1 MSPRI
6 TAFLIGLL
14 SVTASLATVVAPAD
28 STIITTGDS
37 IVAAPSTPD
46 SIAQLATD
54 SLALPLTALDSMR
67 LQQKADQNLLSLI
80 ETDTTGQTLPVIKML
95 RLLEYA
101 DSLKAAQGNNEM
113 PVNPLFLPIVFKEQM
128 STPLQ
133 HISLPGNNPFK
144 PKELTVDDLW
154 LQKETQSEKTRNMA
168 QNYVIV
174 NYPKMI
180 RYNLDNLPEVPK
192 QYMIEND
199 PVKHILS
206 IKEKPLV
213 IKNDVGKENIKLKRW
228 IVNFQSSIQFS
239 QVYVSENWYQ
249 GGTSNVNL
257 LSDQQFS
264 VKYNDPKEQR
274 ILFENLI
281 QWRLNI
287 NSAPEDTLRSIRIS
301 EDLFQINSKFGL
313 KAYNNWYYTATL
325 NFKTQF
331 FTSYTANTNDKSAS
345 FLSPAEL
352 NLGLGMSYQYKN
364 EKKLFETSV
373 SLSPLSYNLQFIID
387 NDMNPANFGIKSGK
401 SMNQYGSSFEG
412 RIKWEFYHNMVWTC
426 RIFYFTNYEHVQGD
440 WENTFDFILNRF
452 FSTRLFVHL
461 RYDDALALNKDLG
474 HFQLKE
480 LLSFGFNYK
489 F

>member
-1 MSPRI
+1 MCSRI
-6 TAFLIGLL
+6 TAIFITIFLTIVSLPA
-14 SVTASLATVVAPAD
+14 TASMQT
-28 STIITTGDS
+28 
-37 IVAAPSTPD
+37 D
-46 SIAQLATD
+46 SIATGVVLENNNIATKN
-54 SLALPLTALDSMR
+54 LLDSTLAKSSADTAI
-67 LQQKADQNLLSLI
+67 LQQEADKNLLLLM
-80 ETDTTGQTLPVIKML
+80 ETDTTEQILPIIKLL
-95 RLLEYA
+95 RMLEYA
-101 DSLKAAQGNNEM
+101 DSIKAAQGSTEM
-113 PVNPLFLPIVFKEQM
+113 PVNPLFLPIVFEAQM

-133 HISLPGNNPFK
+133 HLPALDNNPFK
-144 PKELTVDDLW
+144 QRSLTVADEW
-154 LQKETQSEKTRNMA
+154 LQKEIRAEKYRNMA
-168 QNYVIV
+168 HNYVIV
-174 NYPKMI
+174 NYPDLI

-192 QYMIEND
+192 QYIIEND
-199 PVKHILS
+199 PVKQVLS

-213 IKNDVGKENIKLKRW
+213 IKSDVGKEKIKIKRW
-228 IVNFQSSIQFS
+228 VVNFQSSIQFS
-239 QVYVSENWYQ
+239 QVYISENWYQ

-281 QWRLNI
+281 QWRLNT
-287 NSAPEDTLRSIRIS
+287 NSAPEDTLRNIRIS

-313 KAYNNWYYTATL
+313 KAVNSWYYTATL

-331 FTSYTANTNDKSAS
+331 FSSYAANTNNKTAA

-352 NLGLGMSYQYKN
+352 NVGLGMSYQYKN
-364 EKKLFETSV
+364 DKRHFETSV

-387 NDMNPANFGIKSGK
+387 KDMNPESFGIKSGK
-401 SMNQYGSSFEG
+401 SNSQYGSSFEG
-412 RIKWEFYHNMVWTC
+412 RIKWEFYHNMVWSC
-426 RIFYFTNYEHVQGD
+426 RLFYFTNYEHVQGD
-440 WENTFDFILNRF
+440 MENTFDFILNRF

>member
-80 ETDTTGQTLPVIKML
+80 ETDTTDQTLPVIKML

-133 HISLPGNNPFK
+133 HISLPDDNPLK

>member
-1 MSPRI
+1 MRMQRRLWGIWVLSLLLPCVEGAAENRRVYKVDTLAMNSI
-6 TAFLIGLL
+6 VQKYSAALAALSHDTTAFPLDTGMRYAPPFFRLL
-14 SVTASLATVVAPAD
+14 TPGTLYDAPMRQAFSVSWTPALPAKAD
-28 STIITTGDS
+28 S
-37 IVAAPSTPD
+37 VPSLMGEGLKDRGRSVLEEGNRMLMQAYVRVPWLISLTERDLDEAGGLKEEVLPELPEI
-46 SIAQLATD
+46 SRLA
-54 SLALPLTALDSMR
+54 
-67 LQQKADQNLLSLI
+67 
-80 ETDTTGQTLPVIKML
+80 G
-95 RLLEYA
+95 
-101 DSLKAAQGNNEM
+101 NEM
-113 PVNPLFLPIVFKEQM
+113 DLDLARDVD
-128 STPLQ
+128 
-133 HISLPGNNPFK
+133 
-144 PKELTVDDLW
+144 TVRLVVRRPNFWKFRGDYSF
-154 LQKETQSEKTRNMA
+154 QFT
-168 QNYVIV
+168 QNY
-174 NYPKMI
+174 
-180 RYNLDNLPEVPK
+180 
-192 QYMIEND
+192 
-199 PVKHILS
+199 
-206 IKEKPLV
+206 
-213 IKNDVGKENIKLKRW
+213 
-228 IVNFQSSIQFS
+228 F
-239 QVYVSENWYQ
+239 SENWYQ

-264 VKYNDPKEQR
+264 IKYNDPKEQR
-274 ILFENLI
+274 ILFENLV

-287 NSAPEDTLRSIRIS
+287 NSAPEDTLRSVRVS

-313 KAYNNWYYTATL
+313 KAYNKWYYTATL

-331 FTSYTANTNDKSAS
+331 LSSYTANTNDKVAA

-352 NLGLGMSYQYKN
+352 NIGLGMSYQYKN
-364 EKKLFETSV
+364 DKKQFETSI

-387 NDMNPANFGIKSGK
+387 NDMDPSSFGIKSGK

-426 RIFYFTNYEHVQGD
+426 RLFYFTSYDHVQGD

>member
-37 IVAAPSTPD
+37 IVAATSTPD
-46 SIAQLATD
+46 SIAQLTTD
-54 SLALPLTALDSMR
+54 SLALPLTALDSML

-80 ETDTTGQTLPVIKML
+80 ETDTTDQTLPVIKML

-101 DSLKAAQGNNEM
+101 DSLKAAQGNSEM

-133 HISLPGNNPFK
+133 HISLPDNNPFK

-401 SMNQYGSSFEG
+401 SMSQYGSSFEG